1 MRIVYMLLVMLF
13 ISAQA
18 MALGKISGKITDEKT
33 GEAIIGATI
42 LVKGTSEGASTDV
55 DGKYTINIQAGTY
68 VVQVKYMGYQT
79 KEVSDVHVT
88 AEGTATVNV
97 AISEAKSQELKEV
110 VVRSSLKK
118 ENINALYTIQKN
130 SATISDG
137 ISADVIKKSPD
148 RSTGEVLKR
157 VSGTT
162 IQDNKFVIVRGLSDR
177 YNVALVDNAILP
189 STEPN
194 RKAFSFDIIP
204 SAMIDNIIITKAA
217 TPDLP
222 GDFAGGAINILTKET
237 PDQNFNNLSIGFNYN
252 TMSTGQQFKSG
263 YRTSTDF
270 LGFDNGARQLPSSFP
285 SVNSIQTGNVNG
297 QNAINAMQSL
307 NNNYNITT
315 HSALPGINL
324 QGSLGRVYRLSN
336 NRKFGVT
343 AALTYTHN
351 ETIKKDLQRL
361 YDNYDYTDN
370 VYTYSTNLGALVNLG
385 YYYGK
390 NKITLKTLYNRIF
403 DDNFLYRE
411 GINYSS
417 TSDTR
422 YYAYDL
428 IQKSLFKT
436 TLEGEH
442 QVGNGQSK
450 LNWILSYNLV
460 TNNQPDQRKVSYS
473 RPLGTTT
480 DFAADNTSLGKANN
494 RLFSDLNENILNAGV
509 NYSMPVNLFEK
520 SSIKV
525 GLFGQ
530 MRSRDFSNRYI
541 GMKIDPMSPDG
552 ASVRTRPVE
561 SLYANDV
568 ISNGTYILDDLT
580 GDGDKYDATATTA
593 AAYAMSDNKI
603 TDKVRVVWGARMES
617 YTLKVNSSGTQVANN
632 TWTDVLPS
640 FNFTYSLNEKSN
652 LRASYFRS
660 VARPEFREIAPIGY
674 YDYDLSA
681 TITGNPALVR
691 SQIDNIDLRYEI
703 FPGQGE
709 ILSASVFY
717 KHFNKTLE
725 NNVYGQNSS
734 YDIKPDNYAGAR
746 NVGVEVEVRK
756 NLGFISKGSKLFKG
770 LSLYANL
777 AYINSKVTLNE
788 AKYIQ
793 GKEITDRP
801 LTGQSPYVINTSLG
815 YTTEDGNFSV
825 NLLYNRIGQ
834 RIFLV
839 GGERLGNVYERPRDL
854 LDFQASYSLSKKSEL
869 RLNVKDI
876 LSSKVFFYFD
886 QNNNGKYDGVN
897 YANGNLSST
906 DDWKLQQYTP
916 GTTFSLTYI
925 WKF

>member
-1 MRIVYMLLVMLF
+1 MRIVYMLLVTLF
-13 ISAQA
+13 FSVQA
-18 MALGKISGKITDEKT
+18 MAQGKIAGKITDEKT
-33 GEAIIGATI
+33 GEPIIGATI
-42 LVKGTSEGASTDV
+42 VVKGTTDGTSTDV
-55 DGKYTINIQAGTY
+55 DGQFNVKAQEGTYTIE
-68 VVQVKYMGYQT
+68 VKYIGYQG
-79 KEVSDVHVT
+79 KEVGDIHVT
-88 AEGTATVNV
+88 GTGTTTVNV
-97 AISEAKSQELKEV
+97 AIKEAKSTELKEV
-110 VVRSSLKK
+110 VVRSSIKK
-118 ENINALYTIQKN
+118 ENINALYTVQKN

-237 PDQNFNNLSIGFNYN
+237 PDQNFNTLSVGFNYN
-252 TMSTGQQFKSG
+252 TQSTGQNFKSG
-263 YRTSTDF
+263 YRTGTDF
-270 LGFDNGARQLPSSFP
+270 LGFDNGSRQLPSSFP
-285 SVNSIQTGNVNG
+285 SVKNIQSGNVSG
-297 QNAINAMQSL
+297 QDGITAMQSL
-307 NNNYNITT
+307 NNNYKISE

-324 QGSLGRVYRLSN
+324 QGALGRVYHLSN

-343 AALTYTHN
+343 AAVTYNHT

-442 QVGNGQSK
+442 QVGSGQSK
-450 LNWILSYNLV
+450 VNWILSYNLV

-473 RPLGTTT
+473 RALGTTA
-480 DFAADNTSLGKANN
+480 DFSADNTSLGKANN

-509 NYSMPVNLFEK
+509 NYSLPVDLFEK
-520 SSIKV
+520 STIKV

-530 MRSRDFSNRYI
+530 SRTRDFSNRYI
-541 GMKIDPMSPDG
+541 GMKVDPLSPDG
-552 ASVRTRPVE
+552 DAVRTRPIE
-561 SLYANDV
+561 TLYGNDV
-568 ISNGTYILDDLT
+568 ISNGTYMLDDLT

-593 AAYAMSDNKI
+593 AAYAMSDNKL
-603 TDKVRVVWGARMES
+603 TDKVRIVWGVRVES
-617 YTLKVNSSGTQVANN
+617 YNLKLNSGNVHVNN
-632 TWTDVLPS
+632 TWTDALPS
-640 FNFTYSLNEKSN
+640 FNFTYSLSEKSN

-660 VARPEFREIAPIGY
+660 VARPELREVAPIGY

-681 TITGNPALVR
+681 TVTGKADLVR
-691 SQIDNIDLRYEI
+691 SQVDNIDLRYEI
-703 FPGQGE
+703 FPGSGE

-734 YDIKPDNYAGAR
+734 YDINPTNYDGAR
-746 NVGVEVEVRK
+746 NVGVEMEIRK
-756 NLGFISKGSKLFKG
+756 NLGFIANNKFFKG

-777 AYINSKVTLNE
+777 AYIDSKVTLGE
-788 AKYIQ
+788 TKYIQ

-801 LTGQSPYVINTSLG
+801 LTGQSPYVINTSIA
-815 YTTEDGNFSV
+815 YTTEDGKFSA
-825 NLLYNRIGQ
+825 NILYNRIGQ

-876 LSSKVFFYFD
+876 LSSPVFFYFD
-886 QNNNGKYDGVN
+886 QNNNGKFDGVN
-897 YANGNLSST
+897 YQNGQLDPFS
-906 DDWKLQQYTP
+906 DWKLQAYKP
-916 GTTFSLTYI
+916 GSTFSLTYI